1 MRTPQD
7 FRRENVKE
15 LFDKILKDNKKI
27 LVPKSISI
35 NESINSDFTLVDFS
49 LDMISGEGT
58 RTYNFVDVEGK
69 GFVDAVFTTC
79 YQEFVETYPSLK
91 NLNLVDLIVKPIFSM
106 SKKESGTDA
115 RTDVIFRVE
124 IKDHGLS
131 EFSARSRSIVHASF
145 QAMTEAFQFYIN
157 CDRAFHHLRLCLD
170 DANSRHRGD
179 TAQACVTDLAKL
191 TTVNTYERKR

>member
-15 LFDKILKDNKKI
+15 LFDKILKNNKTVI
-27 LVPKSISI
+27 TPQSITI
-35 NESINSDFTLVDFS
+35 NESVDSDFTSVGFS
-49 LDMISGEGT
+49 INVAGEDK
-58 RTYNFVDVEGK
+58 RTYNFTEVEGK
-69 GFVDAVFTTC
+69 GFVDAVFTAL
-79 YQEFVETYPSLK
+79 YDEFIEPYPSLK
-91 NLNLVDLIVKPIFSM
+91 NLNLVDLVVKPIFSM

-124 IKDHGLS
+124 IRDHGIS
-131 EFSARSRSIVHASF
+131 EFSARSRSIIHASF
-145 QAMTEAFQFYIN
+145 QAMAEAFQFYIN
-157 CDRAFHHLRLCLD
+157 CDRTFHQLRFCLD
-170 DANSRHRGD
+170 DANNRHRGD